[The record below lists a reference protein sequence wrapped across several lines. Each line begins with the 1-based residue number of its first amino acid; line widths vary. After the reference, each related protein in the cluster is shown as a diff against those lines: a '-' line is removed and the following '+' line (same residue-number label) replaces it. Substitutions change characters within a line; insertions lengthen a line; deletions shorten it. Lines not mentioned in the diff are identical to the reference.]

1 MIANAILHDRRLTG
15 RPPGSTQGFR
25 LYRTNGNISLNWTL
39 SHIAGDAR
47 GHGGIGELHIMCHGL
62 EDIVAVNNQSQVRGG
77 FGLELG
83 REGVDLS
90 NVAVFSALAGLV
102 QIITIH
108 ACATADTVPGVS
120 NGRQLCREIAAR
132 TRAPHP
138 GVHLLYRRQ
147 RPDRFWGLGRA
158 RVPVQPRRQRD
169 APFCLKT
176 HFLFFLKPNILPV
189 AGPLSVAQGHQFTTR
204 DCLLGWAT

>member
-1 MIANAILHDRRLTG
+1 LPKKIYFYFSLNKKPNVMIANAILHDRRLTG

-132 TRAPHP
+132 TRAEVIAATRTQEYTYYTDGSGRIDFGGWEGPVFRFSPDGSVMPH
-138 GVHLLYRRQ
+138 
-147 RPDRFWGLGRA
+147 FA
-158 RVPVQPRRQRD
+158 
-169 APFCLKT
+169 
-176 HFLFFLKPNILPV
+176 
-189 AGPLSVAQGHQFTTR
+189 
-204 DCLLGWAT
+204 